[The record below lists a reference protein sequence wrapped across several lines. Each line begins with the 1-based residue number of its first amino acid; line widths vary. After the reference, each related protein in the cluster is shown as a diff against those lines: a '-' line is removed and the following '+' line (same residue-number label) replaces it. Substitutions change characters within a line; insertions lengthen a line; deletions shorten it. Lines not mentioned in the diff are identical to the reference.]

1 MKGDDF
7 SCLLSFCDGRF
18 SGQTSLLRFCDGRFR
33 GQTSLESACLLLGF
47 LLTVI
52 TALIVAFGVCRMCV
66 ECCINA
72 VGAKALTVCDV
83 SVPSQQEDVQLKDK
97 GSKCE
102 GYFLLLLETA
112 CSVVA
117 RPLSAHSRWIH
128 LNMARAALHHV
139 NFTFSSV
146 ALRLCISQAG
156 HASSFLCVLWRLS
169 CFQDTDEK

>member
-1 MKGDDF
+1 M
-7 SCLLSFCDGRF
+7 
-18 SGQTSLLRFCDGRFR
+18 
-33 GQTSLESACLLLGF
+33 
-47 LLTVI
+47 I

-117 RPLSAHSRWIH
+117 RPLSAHSR
-128 LNMARAALHHV
+128 
-139 NFTFSSV
+139 
-146 ALRLCISQAG
+146 
-156 HASSFLCVLWRLS
+156 
-169 CFQDTDEK
+169 

>member
-1 MKGDDF
+1 M
-7 SCLLSFCDGRF
+7 
-18 SGQTSLLRFCDGRFR
+18 
-33 GQTSLESACLLLGF
+33 
-47 LLTVI
+47 I

-72 VGAKALTVCDV
+72 VGAKALTLCDV

-102 GYFLLLLETA
+102 GYFLLLLETV

-117 RPLSAHSRWIH
+117 KPLSAHSWLIH
-128 LNMARAALHHV
+128 LNMVKAALHHA
-139 NFTFSSV
+139 NFAFSSI

-156 HASSFLCVLWRLS
+156 HASSFLCVL
-169 CFQDTDEK
+169 